1 MASLNQD
8 DDLGPHFQKY
18 YPDALMAGNKADNET
33 LMKRWWTSAEIHE
46 LNLFYG
52 ENNAEPSSWIWQ

>member
-18 YPDALMAGNKADNET
+18 YPDALMAGNKADKNWWN
-33 LMKRWWTSAEIHE
+33 LM
-46 LNLFYG
+46 N
-52 ENNAEPSSWIWQ
+52 